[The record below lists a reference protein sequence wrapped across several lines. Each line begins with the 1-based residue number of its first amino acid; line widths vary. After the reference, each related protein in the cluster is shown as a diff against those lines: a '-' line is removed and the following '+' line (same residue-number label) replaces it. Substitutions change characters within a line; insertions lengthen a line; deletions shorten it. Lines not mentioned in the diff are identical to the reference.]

1 MLTRQSRLPASR
13 RTALLAMVA
22 AFAVTAI
29 APAPVMAG
37 TPGSAP
43 AVVTT
48 AGTGNATDFSAA
60 RRRYARRGGG
70 NAAGLAAFA
79 GVVGTIGAIAASRSR
94 DDGYY
99 GGGPR
104 YYGGGPGYYDGGY
117 GGPGYGGFGYGY
129 GDNSRRGYR

>member
-1 MLTRQSRLPASR
+1 MLTRNNRFKAIG
-13 RTALLAMVA
+13 RTALLATLA
-22 AFAVTAI
+22 ALAVSAI

-37 TPGSAP
+37 TPGSKPP
-43 AVVTT
+43 AVTT
-48 AGTGNATDFSAA
+48 AGTSDATDFSAA

-94 DDGYY
+94 DDYYY
-99 GGGPR
+99 GGGPG

-117 GGPGYGGFGYGY
+117 GGPGFGYGY